1 MTTSEQNKSA
11 TELLILKDFEVG
23 LPEEFVTQM
32 KEQQVIN
39 IYAPPHQGKNLGAI
53 LIAKAIGGSIMAM
66 VDETCSAEDAENAVS
81 DEHDLVTETLLD
93 PSLYDN
99 VLVEGSFYEDLA
111 VLDNIKSNCRLFIL
125 HSIEREEMMDDVN
138 VGQIRMSINQGIFFK
153 WRNRETGKV
162 EVIEYDAKRI
172 PPLA

>member
-11 TELLILKDFEVG
+11 TELLILKDFEVN

-53 LIAKAIGGSIMAM
+53 LIAKAIGGSIMGL
-66 VDETCSAEDAENAVS
+66 VDDAYAAEEVEKKIWSHEPA
-81 DEHDLVTETLLD
+81 T
-93 PSLYDN
+93 YDN
-99 VLVEGSFYEDLA
+99 VLVEAAFFEDLS
-111 VLDNIKSNCRLFIL
+111 VLDDVKSSCRLFIL
-125 HSIEREEMMDDVN
+125 HSIAREEMMDDVN